1 MLQTQINL
9 SKLGVFTCRCRRKA
23 PLKDLYDAS
32 VINDIVAG
40 LDVAERWGVKEG
52 QLSAASKI
60 NSQIINREVREVI
73 DGNKSASDAVAA
85 INSQIS
91 DID

>member
-1 MLQTQINL
+1 MYKRQ
-9 SKLGVFTCRCRRKA
+9 
-23 PLKDLYDAS
+23 
-32 VINDIVAG
+32 
-40 LDVAERWGVKEG
+40 VAERWGVKEG
-52 QLSAASKI
+52 QLSAASKVI